1 MMRENSFLKYFMLAA
16 GAAEIGFALWAFY
29 YHYMCMDHVEHI
41 HAAWLV
47 WQGQVP
53 YRDFFE
59 HHNPLFWYVLAP
71 FVAAFYKNALV
82 LYAARVVSLG
92 FYIFMFAG
100 FYKLCREF
108 LAVSKTVFG
117 LALLLYFLVY
127 DNYYLLFELQPDA
140 AMWGCFFWGL
150 VYYFRFIGAEAEG
163 KGSDIRKAYLLF
175 MASFLFL
182 QKILM
187 LLAILGG
194 YTLYLMRRRRIN
206 CRAAW
211 QELAWPAAVAA
222 AFLFWLHYTNSWD
235 LYFIYNYDLNYWMQE
250 FMGDARILQN
260 WLVVGALPLAAILSL
275 HRFLDSRNLYREL
288 LAGLMFLEFIGKM
301 AVGAPYVQ
309 YFIFSNLVSALIAAD
324 YAVGQIRLKRVKLLL
339 LAGAAAGIV
348 LLWRYPPNTQFPRYY
363 LVQDY
368 ITKNSRDNEPII
380 NTVYFFFNLYGRNPS
395 YYWFGYGNV
404 AQAAYYLYGVDEK
417 FDLNRA
423 VRENMPK
430 FVYAVEYIN
439 LMGASNKDDLPAYR
453 ENLQKI
459 WEKLP
464 EKKESR
470 SDFVKRWTTVSFGRP
485 DYNFLKVHYMLT
497 PYPPLLVRR
506 DLAGGAG
513 MQPAGSKGVL
523 PTSRA
528 EFRVKE

>member
-29 YHYMCMDHVEHI
+29 YHYMCMDHAEHI

-108 LAVSKTVFG
+108 LAASKTVFG

-222 AFLFWLHYTNSWD
+222 AFFVLAS
-235 LYFIYNYDLNYWMQE
+235 LYQQLGF
-250 FMGDARILQN
+250 
-260 WLVVGALPLAAILSL
+260 V
-275 HRFLDSRNLYREL
+275 LY
-288 LAGLMFLEFIGKM
+288 I
-301 AVGAPYVQ
+301 
-309 YFIFSNLVSALIAAD
+309 
-324 YAVGQIRLKRVKLLL
+324 
-339 LAGAAAGIV
+339 
-348 LLWRYPPNTQFPRYY
+348 
-363 LVQDY
+363 
-368 ITKNSRDNEPII
+368 
-380 NTVYFFFNLYGRNPS
+380 
-395 YYWFGYGNV
+395 
-404 AQAAYYLYGVDEK
+404 
-417 FDLNRA
+417 
-423 VRENMPK
+423 
-430 FVYAVEYIN
+430 
-439 LMGASNKDDLPAYR
+439 
-453 ENLQKI
+453 
-459 WEKLP
+459 
-464 EKKESR
+464 
-470 SDFVKRWTTVSFGRP
+470 
-485 DYNFLKVHYMLT
+485 
-497 PYPPLLVRR
+497 
-506 DLAGGAG
+506 
-513 MQPAGSKGVL
+513 
-523 PTSRA
+523 
-528 EFRVKE
+528 

>member
-16 GAAEIGFALWAFY
+16 GTAEIGFALWAFY
-29 YHYMCMDHVEHI
+29 YHYMCMDHAEHI

-108 LAVSKTVFG
+108 LAISKTVFG

-150 VYYFRFIGAEAEG
+150 VYYFRFIGAETEG

-194 YTLYLMRRRRIN
+194 YTLYLMRRRGIN
-206 CRAAW
+206 CRAVW

-288 LAGLMFLEFIGKM
+288 WPG
-301 AVGAPYVQ
+301 
-309 YFIFSNLVSALIAAD
+309 
-324 YAVGQIRLKRVKLLL
+324 
-339 LAGAAAGIV
+339 
-348 LLWRYPPNTQFPRYY
+348 
-363 LVQDY
+363 
-368 ITKNSRDNEPII
+368 
-380 NTVYFFFNLYGRNPS
+380 
-395 YYWFGYGNV
+395 
-404 AQAAYYLYGVDEK
+404 
-417 FDLNRA
+417 
-423 VRENMPK
+423 
-430 FVYAVEYIN
+430 
-439 LMGASNKDDLPAYR
+439 
-453 ENLQKI
+453 
-459 WEKLP
+459 
-464 EKKESR
+464 
-470 SDFVKRWTTVSFGRP
+470 
-485 DYNFLKVHYMLT
+485 
-497 PYPPLLVRR
+497 
-506 DLAGGAG
+506 
-513 MQPAGSKGVL
+513 
-523 PTSRA
+523 
-528 EFRVKE
+528 